1 MSGLG
6 QVAKR
11 LLVGRP
17 YATDRATEQLL
28 PKRIALPVFA
38 SDPLSSVAYAT
49 EEILLVLAL
58 GGIALLHLTVPVAAG
73 VVVLLAV
80 VVASYRQTVHEYP
93 RGGGAYQ
100 VAGENLGRPFG
111 LVAASALLVDYVLTV
126 AVSVS
131 AGVDN
136 IASAV
141 PALHGHQLAVAF
153 GLLAL
158 LGLGNLR
165 GIRESGR
172 AFAFPTYAF
181 VGGVLV
187 LVLWGLVRAAA
198 GSPPR
203 AESADLPV
211 GAEHSYAGLALV
223 FLALRAFSSG
233 CTALTGV
240 EAIANGVPAFKPP
253 KSANAAHT
261 LLVLGG
267 LAITMFGGITALAL
281 ITHVHVAENPVD
293 LGLPAG
299 TGTKTVIAQIA
310 SAVFGGNH
318 SVGFYWI
325 TVFTALVLV
334 LAANTAFN
342 GFPVL
347 GSILAQDRYAPRQL
361 HTRGDRLVFSN
372 GIVVL
377 AVAAGLLLWAFG
389 ASTTR
394 LIQLYIIGVFL
405 SFTLSQAGM
414 VRHWTRLL
422 RGIPAAGRR
431 SIRRKRAVSAVGA
444 ASTGLVLAVVLATKF
459 LAGAWIV
466 VIAMPLVYLAMT
478 GIHRHYQRVGRELAW
493 RDDAGVLPARTHA
506 IVLVSRLHLPTAR
519 ALAYARATRPDT
531 LTALTVDVDDADT
544 RRLWQEWERRRV
556 PVPLT
561 VLESPYREITRPVLQ
576 YVRDLR
582 RSTPRDVVTVF
593 IPEYVLGRWWEQ
605 LLHNQSA
612 LRLKARLL
620 FQPSVMVTSVPWQLD
635 SATAGDR
642 RARAGAASAVDEAG
656 ESAAREQT
664 VGR

>member
-1 MSGLG
+1 MSGVG

-17 YATDRATEQLL
+17 YASDRATEQLL

-49 EEILLVLAL
+49 EEILLVLSL
-58 GGIALLHLTVPVAAG
+58 GGLALLHLSVPVAVG
-73 VVVLLAV
+73 VVVLLVV
-80 VVASYRQTVHEYP
+80 VVASYRQTVYEYP

-136 IASAV
+136 MASAV
-141 PALHGHQLAVAF
+141 PVLHEHQVAVALGF
-153 GLLAL
+153 VALLA
-158 LGLGNLR
+158 LGNLR

-187 LVLWGLVRAAA
+187 MVLWGLARAAA

-203 AESADLPV
+203 AESADLSV
-211 GAEHSYAGLALV
+211 SAEHSYAGLALV
-223 FLALRAFSSG
+223 FLVLRAFSSG

-253 KSANAAHT
+253 KSANAART

-267 LAITMFGGITALAL
+267 LAISMFGGITALAL
-281 ITHVHVAENPVD
+281 LTRVHVAEDPTD

-299 TGTKTVIAQIA
+299 TGTKTVIAQVA
-310 SAVFGGNH
+310 SAVFGGDS

-325 TVFTALVLV
+325 TAFTALVLV
-334 LAANTAFN
+334 LAANTAFT

-377 AVAAGLLLWAFG
+377 AVAAGLLLWAFD

-422 RGIPAAGRR
+422 ARGGIDPDRRR
-431 SIRRKRAVSAVGA
+431 SVVRKRAINAVGA
-444 ASTGLVLAVVLATKF
+444 ALTGLVLIVVLATKF

-466 VIAMPLVYLAMT
+466 VIAMPLLYLLMT
-478 GIHRHYQRVGRELAW
+478 GIHRHYQQVGRELEW
-493 RDDAGVLPARTHA
+493 RDEAALLPARTHA
-506 IVLVSRLHLPTAR
+506 VVLVSQLHLPTAR

-531 LTALTVDVDDADT
+531 LTALTIDIDDTDT
-544 RRLWQEWERRRV
+544 RALQDEWGRRRV

-576 YVRDLR
+576 YVKDLR
-582 RSTPRDVVTVF
+582 RAGPRDVVTVF
-593 IPEYVLGRWWEQ
+593 IPEYVVGRWWEQ

-612 LRLKARLL
+612 LRLKTRLL
-620 FQPSVMVTSVPWQLD
+620 FQPGVMVTSVPWQLH
-635 SATAGDR
+635 SARPHSHETPPPSGTAV
-642 RARAGAASAVDEAG
+642 AHS
-656 ESAAREQT
+656 EQQQP